1 MWQLKT
7 NYIHMNRI
15 KSLKIIILVI
25 GVLLVLVIV
34 RNSDRKVFKEKAKT
48 AVEAARNNSNLIT
61 INQLKK
67 LTTPYLIID
76 IGSEPRP
83 DSLQFQHAVKITF
96 SQLLDKANRK
106 VLDEASGELILYAD
120 DIATISRAWVILN
133 QLGYKNLRILT
144 FDNNSEEL
152 KYKFQP
158 DTTARLE
165 QDSL

>member
-1 MWQLKT
+1 
-7 NYIHMNRI
+7 MNQIRN
-15 KSLKIIILVI
+15 LKIVILI
-25 GVLLVLVIV
+25 LGVLLVLVIV
-34 RNSDRKVFKEKAKT
+34 RNSDQKVFKEKAKT

-61 INQLKK
+61 LNQLKK
-67 LTTPYLIID
+67 LTAPYLIID
-76 IGSEPRP
+76 IGSEKRP

-106 VLDEASGELILYAD
+106 VLNEASGELILYAD
-120 DIATISRAWVILN
+120 DAATTSRAWVILN

-144 FDNNSEEL
+144 FENNPEEL

-165 QDSL
+165 QDSI